1 MLLSEFKR
9 KLEEIQEL
17 VFQLPDGSL
26 VPNHFHVTEVGQISK
41 HFIDCGGT
49 VRTEVKVGF
58 QLWQADDYDHR
69 LAPQKLKNIIQL
81 SENKLLLKDA
91 EIEVE
96 YQGNTINKYHLDF
109 DGKVFLLTTTATA
122 CLAEDQCGIP
132 VKKKIK
138 LTDLGTTDQ
147 NCCSPDSKCC

>member
-109 DGKVFLLTTTATA
+109 DGKVFLLTTTTTA

>member
-96 YQGNTINKYHLDF
+96 YQGNTINKYHLGF

-138 LTDLGTTDQ
+138 LTDLGSSNE
-147 NCCSPDSKCC
+147 NCCTPGSKCC